1 VDAVT
6 DPPNRGLVRAAGGL
20 VAHDGRVLLVH
31 RSRFDDW
38 SLPKGK
44 LQPGEHPLAAAVREV
59 YEETMVRGV
68 PGVRLPSV
76 TYQAR
81 SGPSPVDKIVDWW
94 AMTVADVEPFAP
106 TDEVD
111 DIAWLPVPQALE
123 VVTYERDRMVLAAY
137 AGLPALSRPVV
148 VLHHASTDGHRAW
161 SGRPDERPLDPRG
174 RAQAADLARLLRVL
188 RPGRLVSAPALC
200 CRQTLTALARTLGI
214 DLEIEPDITAG
225 TDPATVAAALR
236 RLANDRSA
244 SIVCGQGEV
253 LITALATLTDGDP
266 PAPDRRLAPAD
277 GVILSFSGATL
288 VAADPFTLAVP

>member
-6 DPPNRGLVRAAGGL
+6 DRPGGGPVRAAGGL

-31 RSRFDDW
+31 RPRFDDW

-59 YEETMVRGV
+59 HEETMVRGV

-76 TYQAR
+76 AYQVR

-94 AMTVADVEPFAP
+94 AMTVAEVGRFVP

-111 DIAWLPVPQALE
+111 DLAWLPVPQALE
-123 VVTYERDRMVLAAY
+123 VVTYERDRVVLTAY
-137 AGLPALSRPVV
+137 ANLPPLSRPVV
-148 VLHHASTDGHRAW
+148 VLCHASTEGHRTW
-161 SGRPDERPLDPRG
+161 SGRPDERPLDRRG
-174 RAQAADLARLLRVL
+174 RAQAADLAELLGVL
-188 RPGRLVSAPALC
+188 RPGRLVSAPARC
-200 CRQTLTALARTLGI
+200 CQQTLTTLAGTLGI
-214 DLEIEPDITAG
+214 DLEIEEDITAG
-225 TDPATVAAALR
+225 ADPATVVAALR

-244 SIVCGQGEV
+244 CIVCSQGET
-253 LITALATLTDGDP
+253 ITAALAALAGTGCP
-266 PAPDRRLAPAD
+266 GPAHPLGPAD
-277 GVILSFSGATL
+277 GVILSFSGGTL